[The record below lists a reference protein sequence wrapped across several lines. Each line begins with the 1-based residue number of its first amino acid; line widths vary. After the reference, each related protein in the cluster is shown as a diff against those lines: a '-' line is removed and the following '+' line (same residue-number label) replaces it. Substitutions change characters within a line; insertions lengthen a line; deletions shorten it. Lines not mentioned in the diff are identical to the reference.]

1 MRKSPLTNDKKIK
14 NMKNIDSKYVTLIF
28 FLDLWKAD
36 YNDYNEQPV
45 TVCKLCSLAVWHLRT
60 EGTSKLINC
69 LQIVGNNN
77 KRSFI
82 NLEELYVIYY
92 DMYVN
97 SEN

>member
-1 MRKSPLTNDKKIK
+1 MRKSPLTNDKVKIK

-60 EGTSKLINC
+60 EGTSPVNWSIVCKLLAIIINAT
-69 LQIVGNNN
+69 LSI
-77 KRSFI
+77 
-82 NLEELYVIYY
+82 
-92 DMYVN
+92 
-97 SEN
+97 